1 MSVGSLIG
9 YEKNGV
15 VHSVYCYECGEP
27 ESTGQTLLE
36 NYNLGNIEEL
46 IKIGDFHKLEPSLDE
61 TRKFAYDEEIEEDA
75 PKNVRD
81 YSSTIEFFDDDEE
94 DNDWFYLL
102 DEDGNWYVFNKLEGG
117 EEELLEELI

>member
-27 ESTGQTLLE
+27 ETTGQILLE

-46 IKIGDFHKLEPSLDE
+46 IKIGDFHKLEFSPEE
-61 TRKFAYDEEIEEDA
+61 TKRFAYDDEVEEGA
-75 PKNVRD
+75 PTKVRD

-94 DNDWFYLL
+94 DNNWFYLL
-102 DEDGNWYVFNKLEGG
+102 DEDGNWYVYNKLESG

>member
-27 ESTGQTLLE
+27 EETGQTLLE
-36 NYNLGNIEEL
+36 NYNLGNIEDL
-46 IKIGDFHKLEPSLDE
+46 IAIGDFHKLEHTVEETKEYVYGDE
-61 TRKFAYDEEIEEDA
+61 YEDA
-75 PKNVRD
+75 PSNVRD
-81 YSSTIEFFDDDEE
+81 YASTVEFFADDEE

-102 DEDGNWYVFNKLEGG
+102 DEDGNWYVFN
-117 EEELLEELI
+117 

>member
-117 EEELLEELI
+117 KEELLEELI

>member
-27 ESTGQTLLE
+27 EETGQTLLE

-46 IKIGDFHKLEPSLDE
+46 IKIGDFHKLESNSED
-61 TRKFAYDEEIEEDA
+61 TKKYSYDEEYEEGA
-75 PKNVRD
+75 PSKIRD
-81 YSSTIEFFDDDEE
+81 YASTVEFFADEEE

-102 DEDGNWYVFNKLEGG
+102 DEDGNWYVFNKMEN
-117 EEELLEELI
+117 EEEVLLEELL

>member
-9 YEKNGV
+9 YEKNGI

-27 ESTGQTLLE
+27 EETGQTLLE

-81 YSSTIEFFDDDEE
+81 YSSTVEFFNDDEE

-102 DEDGNWYVFNKLEGG
+102 DEDGNWYVFNKLEN
-117 EEELLEELI
+117 ETEVLLEELL

>member
-27 ESTGQTLLE
+27 EETGQTLLE

-46 IKIGDFHKLEPSLDE
+46 IKVGDFHKLEFSPEE
-61 TRKFAYDEEIEEDA
+61 TKRFAYDDEYEEGA
-75 PKNVRD
+75 PATVRD
-81 YSSTIEFFDDDEE
+81 YSSTIEFFADEEE

-102 DEDGNWYVFNKLEGG
+102 DEDGNWYVFNKMEN
-117 EEELLEELI
+117 EQEELLEELL